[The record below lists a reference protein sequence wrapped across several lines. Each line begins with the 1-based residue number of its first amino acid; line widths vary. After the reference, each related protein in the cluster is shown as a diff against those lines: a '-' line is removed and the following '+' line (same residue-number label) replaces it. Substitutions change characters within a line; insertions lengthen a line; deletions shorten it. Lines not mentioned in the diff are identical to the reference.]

1 MDDVTSSVRVPGSRS
16 ATRFDSRQ
24 MRDVLGHAPTSVAVV
39 CGIEESGNPVGM
51 VVGTFVSVSLDP
63 PLVAYLPS
71 LSSTTFPRLRG
82 AESFTVNLLGA
93 DQHDLCRRFAASGGD
108 KFHGVAWRASPVS
121 GAPLL
126 EGTAAWIDCVTE
138 DVRVV
143 GDHYLVL
150 GRVVDLDH
158 DDSAAGALVF
168 HRGSLVSSHR
178 PPPTAAPLSQNSATR
193 SAATRRSESAA

>member
-1 MDDVTSSVRVPGSRS
+1 MDEVTSAVRMPGSRL
-16 ATRFDSRQ
+16 AAQLDSRY

-39 CGIEESGNPVGM
+39 CGIDETGNPVGM

-71 LSSTTFPRLRG
+71 LLSTTFPRLRG
-82 AESFTVNLLGA
+82 AEGFTVNLLGA

-126 EGTAAWIDCVTE
+126 DGTVAWVDCLTE
-138 DVRVV
+138 EVRAV

-150 GRVVDLDH
+150 GRVVALDH
-158 DDSAAGALVF
+158 DDSAGSALVF
-168 HRGSLVSSHR
+168 HRGSLSSSHP
-178 PPPTAAPLSQNSATR
+178 PPPTAAALSQNSGAR
-193 SAATRRSESAA
+193 SAANRRSE